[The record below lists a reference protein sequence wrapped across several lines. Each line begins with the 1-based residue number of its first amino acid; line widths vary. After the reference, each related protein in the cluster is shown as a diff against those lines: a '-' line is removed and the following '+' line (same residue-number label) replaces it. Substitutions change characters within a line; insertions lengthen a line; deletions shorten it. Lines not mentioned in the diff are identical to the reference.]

1 MRFLTGQA
9 PLNGNNMFFARS
21 EEKKI
26 LKERIKAFSS
36 GFRQNVAVLGRQFIG
51 KTSLIRDILS
61 DIQQD
66 NLIVIYVECREEPF
80 DLFCHRFMGSLL
92 YRYLKLKNDVSEND
106 DLKALIKS
114 CKRGL
119 PKTIEAVEKI
129 EELIRKKDFDSS
141 YGLLL
146 ELPKLAQSDSGI
158 DCAVIIEEFDLLS
171 GYKLAHPYSV
181 LGKKIM
187 AQRNTFY
194 IVTSSSVKQAKVIL
208 SEKLQLLFGNFEIIE
223 LGEFDFS
230 SSRDF
235 LSARLEGFGISDH
248 YIKFI
253 IHFTNGHP
261 FYLSIIADKIEE
273 LLIAEK
279 KQRVTAEVL
288 EQALDEILFD
298 PNGALYQHFINL
310 VNAHCRNTNGVD
322 ILSILALICE
332 GNCKIKNITRSL
344 NSSSK
349 SVVSALSHLESVG
362 IVEKIGVFNKIEGP
376 VFRFWLKNVY
386 QKRRMDFTSDY
397 SYRKRL
403 FISNLKKASTDF
415 THSLKEDLYEKIVG
429 LFKSFNGDI
438 IDIGQKRCV
447 LPNFGDVATRVI
459 GENGPYIVC
468 HAKGKNWICQIR
480 ERKVTDKH
488 VFDFLKDSRS
498 GKYKFHKKVLIVI
511 DGMEENAKLLAKGSG
526 VWAWNLKTLN
536 RLLDVYGKHKVIK
549 L

>member
-1 MRFLTGQA
+1 
-9 PLNGNNMFFARS
+9 MFFGRLK
-21 EEKKI
+21 EKKI

-36 GFRQNVAVLGRQFIG
+36 GFRQNIAVLGKPFIG

-66 NLIVIYVECREEPF
+66 NLIIVYAECREEPF
-80 DLFCHRFMGSLL
+80 DLFCHRFLGSLL
-92 YRYLKLKNDVSEND
+92 YRYLKLKSDAPEKDN
-106 DLKALIKS
+106 LKALIKC
-114 CKRGL
+114 CKKQL
-119 PKTIEAVEKI
+119 PKTTETAEKI
-129 EELIRKKDFDSS
+129 EELLRKKDSDAA
-141 YGLLL
+141 YDLLL
-146 ELPKLAQSDSGI
+146 ELPKLAQLDSGM
-158 DCAVIIEEFDLLS
+158 DCAVIIEGFDRLS
-171 GYKLAHPYSV
+171 GYKLAQAYSV

-223 LGEFDFS
+223 LGEFDFP

-261 FYLSIIADKIEE
+261 FYLDIIADKVKE
-273 LLIAEK
+273 LLTAQK

-298 PNGALYQHFINL
+298 PCGKLYQHFINL
-310 VNAHCRNTNGVD
+310 VNAYCRNTNGVD
-322 ILSILALICE
+322 MLSIMALICE
-332 GNCKIKNITRSL
+332 GNCKIKNITQSL
-344 NSSSK
+344 NSSK
-349 SVVSALSHLESVG
+349 RSVTNALAHLESAG
-362 IVEKIGVFNKIEGP
+362 LVEKIGIFNKIEDP

-386 QKRRMDFTSDY
+386 QKRRMDFTSDH
-397 SYRKRL
+397 SYRKKL
-403 FISNLKKASTDF
+403 FISNLKKTSLDF
-415 THSLKEDLYEKIVG
+415 MHSSKEDLYEKIVN
-429 LFKSFNGDI
+429 LFKSFNDDI

-468 HAKGKNWICQIR
+468 HSKGKNWICQIR

-511 DGMEENAKLLAKGSG
+511 DGMDENAKLLAKGFG

-536 RLLDVYGKHKVIK
+536 RLLDVYGKNKVIK